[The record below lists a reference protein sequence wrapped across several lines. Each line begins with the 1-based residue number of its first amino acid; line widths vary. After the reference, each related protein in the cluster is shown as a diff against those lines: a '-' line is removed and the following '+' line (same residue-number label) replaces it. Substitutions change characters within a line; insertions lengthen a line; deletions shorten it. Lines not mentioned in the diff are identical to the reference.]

1 VVPVLGLLLEL
12 LPLLE
17 QLGVREGDPVDPLQG
32 LHVRL
37 PLPVCGGALG
47 DEGYTF
53 IVGVGEII
61 DSCVIMQAA
70 LIIAL
75 LIESH
80 ICDKSFFSYEI
91 LDKLNHLLMSL
102 MIITKVGRD

>member
-1 VVPVLGLLLEL
+1 MRSYPAKFAVVPVLGLLLEL

-37 PLPVCGGALG
+37 PLPICGGALG

-61 DSCVIMQAA
+61 DSSM
-70 LIIAL
+70 
-75 LIESH
+75 H
-80 ICDKSFFSYEI
+80 
-91 LDKLNHLLMSL
+91 
-102 MIITKVGRD
+102 RDSR